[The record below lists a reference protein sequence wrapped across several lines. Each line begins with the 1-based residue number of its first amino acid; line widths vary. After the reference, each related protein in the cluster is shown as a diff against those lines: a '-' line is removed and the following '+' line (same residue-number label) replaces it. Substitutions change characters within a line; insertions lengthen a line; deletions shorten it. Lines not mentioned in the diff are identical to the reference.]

1 MRQEG
6 SGSGAG
12 ENQPGGRAD
21 GGFLWN
27 KCRQDMEHY
36 KEIPMSKM
44 HYGQALAML
53 VLIEG
58 LEEHAE

>member
-12 ENQPGGRAD
+12 ENQPEGELMEVSYGTNVGRT
-21 GGFLWN
+21 L
-27 KCRQDMEHY
+27 EHY

>member
-6 SGSGAG
+6 SGSGSG
-12 ENQPGGRAD
+12 ENQPGELMEVSYGTNVGRT
-21 GGFLWN
+21 L
-27 KCRQDMEHY
+27 EHY

>member
-1 MRQEG
+1 MEVSYG
-6 SGSGAG
+6 T
-12 ENQPGGRAD
+12 NVGRT
-21 GGFLWN
+21 L
-27 KCRQDMEHY
+27 EHY

-58 LEEHAE
+58 LEEHANNRSCGIGGKVER